1 MRGDDPNYEYLL
13 LIADALGELCN
24 EVVFVGGCT
33 AGLLLTDRAAEGI
46 RVTKDVDAIVEA
58 ATLRQSYE
66 LESRLPAL
74 GFVRDASSD
83 VICRWRHTASG
94 VLFDLMPIDPAI
106 LGFSNR
112 WYPEAA
118 RTAARVR
125 LNDRVEI
132 RRISA
137 PAFVATKLEAFLD
150 RGCGDFLSSHD
161 PEDVLA
167 VVDGRSSIVDELQTA
182 PPDLRQFVRETIG
195 ALLSEARFANYL
207 PGLLA
212 DNSRANIVMERL
224 KEFVS

>member
-1 MRGDDPNYEYLL
+1 MRADDPNYEYLL
-13 LIADALGELCN
+13 LIADAPGVLCN

-33 AGLLLTDRAAEGI
+33 AGLLLTDPAAEGI
-46 RVTKDVDAIVEA
+46 RATKDVDAIVEA
-58 ATLRQSYE
+58 ATLRQYYE
-66 LESRLPAL
+66 LESCLPAL
-74 GFVRDASSD
+74 GFARDANSD

-94 VLFDLMPIDPAI
+94 VLFDLIPIDPAI

-112 WYPEAA
+112 WYSEAA
-118 RTAARVR
+118 QTAARVR

-161 PEDVLA
+161 LEDVLA

-182 PPDLRQFVRETIG
+182 PPDLRQFVSETIG